1 MSNTRYFEF
10 WQRANKYVEHRGVA
24 CDLSAIHQESWHKK
38 FLLENVW
45 MVTNLKTCEE
55 FRGQE
60 NFKVSLIFYATKL
73 IKFDTLPR
81 ICS

>member
-45 MVTNLKTCEE
+45 MVINLKTCKE
-55 FRGQE
+55 FRGQG
-60 NFKVSLIFYATKL
+60 KL
-73 IKFDTLPR
+73 QSQSHILCKK
-81 ICS
+81 INKI